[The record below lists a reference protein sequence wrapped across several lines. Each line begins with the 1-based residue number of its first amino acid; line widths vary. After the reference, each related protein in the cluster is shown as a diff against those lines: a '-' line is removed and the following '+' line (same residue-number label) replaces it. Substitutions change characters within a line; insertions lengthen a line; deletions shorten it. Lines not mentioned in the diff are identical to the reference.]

1 MNFPNATD
9 EQIEEAFDRV
19 YGYARRHGVQHADAE
34 DMAQDQLLAALTK
47 NHRDRCP
54 RDITVAAG
62 WAVRLAKSRGVHV
75 LAREGRKAVYR
86 HANGLTPTRDTSPP
100 VPDPA
105 RIAEMAESMPYQA
118 RRKCQRLGISPA
130 VAVLRAFG
138 GGPLDAEDQAKC
150 SPVAVQARPAEPM
163 PAPVRK
169 PRPARTEPHY
179 LDGENLTR
187 YRAALEAYYAGRTDA
202 HR

>member
-1 MNFPNATD
+1 MNFPNRTD
-9 EQIEEAFDRV
+9 EQIQEAGSRI

-47 NHRDRCP
+47 EHADICP

-62 WAVRLAKSRGVHV
+62 FAIRLAKKVGVHV
-75 LAREGRKAVYR
+75 LSREGRKTVYR

-105 RIAEMAESMPYQA
+105 RIAEMAESMPFQA
-118 RRKCQRLGISPA
+118 RRKCERLGISPA

-138 GGPLDAEDQAKC
+138 GGPLDAEDEAKC
-150 SPVAVQARPAEPM
+150 SPVATQTRPALPM

-169 PRPARTEPHY
+169 PRPAREEPHY

>member
-9 EQIEEAFDRV
+9 DQIEEAFGRV

-34 DMAQDQLLAALTK
+34 DMAQDQLLASLTK

-62 WAVRLAKSRGVHV
+62 WAVRLAKGRGVHV
-75 LAREGRKAVYR
+75 LSREGRKSVYR

-118 RRKCQRLGISPA
+118 RRKCARLGISPA

-138 GGPLDAEDQAKC
+138 GGPLDEEDQAKC
-150 SPVAVQARPAEPM
+150 SPVAIQARPALPM

-169 PRPARTEPHY
+169 PRPARTEPHC
-179 LDGENLTR
+179 LEGENLTR
-187 YRAALEAYYAGRTDA
+187 YRAALAAYYASRTEA

>member
-1 MNFPNATD
+1 MNHPNATD
-9 EQIEEAFDRV
+9 AQIREAGNRI

-34 DMAQDQLLAALTK
+34 DMAQDQLLAALTRE
-47 NHRDRCP
+47 HADRCP

-62 WAVRLAKSRGVHV
+62 MAIRLAKRIGVHV
-75 LAREGRKAVYR
+75 LSREGRKAVYR

-105 RIAEMAESMPYQA
+105 RIAEMAESMPFQA
-118 RRKCQRLGISPA
+118 RRKCARLGISPA

-138 GGPLDAEDQAKC
+138 GGPLDAEDEAKC
-150 SPVAVQARPAEPM
+150 SPVAIQARPTLPM

-169 PRPARTEPHY
+169 PRPARTEPHC
-179 LDGENLTR
+179 LEGENLTR
-187 YRAALEAYYAGRTDA
+187 YRAALAAYYAGRTEA

>member
-9 EQIEEAFDRV
+9 DQIEEAFGRV

-34 DMAQDQLLAALTK
+34 DMAQDQLLRALS
-47 NHRDRCP
+47 RDYSETCP
-54 RDITVAAG
+54 RDITVASG
-62 WAVRLAKSRGVHV
+62 MAVRLAKMHGVHV
-75 LAREGRKAVYR
+75 LSKEGRKSVYR

-105 RIAEMAESMPYQA
+105 RIAELAESMPYQA
-118 RRKCQRLGISPA
+118 RRKCERLGISPA

-169 PRPARTEPHY
+169 PRPARAEPHY

-187 YRAALEAYYAGRTDA
+187 YRAALEAYYADRKDA